1 MSGTTL
7 NRRNVE
13 LYMDYRGKNNQKVAA
28 AKAGISVRSAQNID
42 AEEHHYFKE
51 SKTKKRT
58 RKDPFEDVWEQEL
71 VPLLKENPTLMAITL
86 LEHIQYGHPG
96 KYPDKQLRTLERRV
110 RNWKAIEGPEKEIIF
125 RQKVPPGWQS
135 ISDFTVA
142 DSLGITIN
150 AQDFPH
156 ILYHFRLSFSGQEY
170 VKVILGGESYTA
182 LSEGMQEALRYVK
195 GSTKTH
201 RTDSLSAAY
210 KNLPDK
216 SKEDFTKAY
225 NEFCKHYGMEPT
237 RNNKGV
243 SHENG
248 SIESPNRHL
257 KRRIDQALMLRGSR
271 DFPSVKEYQNF
282 IHEGVVV
289 RSNARSKQVYQEE
302 LKYLSPLPKRK
313 AIDFTELTV
322 SVSTSSTINV
332 KQVIYSVP
340 SRLISEN
347 VRVHL
352 FDDRLECFVG
362 ASPII
367 TLPRKR
373 WKGGTK
379 RIRSINYRHMI
390 HWLVRK
396 PGAFRNYI
404 YKDEMFPT
412 LAFSLAWEKL
422 DSELDERTACKEYVG
437 ILKIAS
443 EKENEPLVSSYLEE
457 LLKIGETP
465 RLIDVEALFSDQK
478 TTTIPSVEVL
488 PADPTSYN
496 EFLNNN
502 LTKA

>member
-1 MSGTTL
+1 MSGTIL
-7 NRRNVE
+7 NRQIVE

-28 AKAGISVRSAQNID
+28 AKAGISVRSAQRID
-42 AEEHHYFKE
+42 SEEHNYFQEPKA
-51 SKTKKRT
+51 KKRT
-58 RKDPFEDVWEQEL
+58 RKDPFEGVWEEEL
-71 VPLLKENPTLMAITL
+71 VPLLRENPNLMAVTL
-86 LEHIQYGHPG
+86 LEHIQY
-96 KYPDKQLRTLERRV
+96 KYPEKYPNKQQRTLERRV
-110 RNWKAIEGPEKEIIF
+110 RNWKAIEGPDKEIIF

-142 DSLGITIN
+142 DSLGITI
-150 AQDFPH
+150 AGQDFAH

-170 VKVILGGESYTA
+170 VKVILGGESYAA
-182 LSEGMQEALRYVK
+182 LSEGMQEALHYVK

-210 KNLPDK
+210 KNLSDK

-225 NEFCKHYGMEPT
+225 NSFCQHYGMEPT

-271 DFPSVKEYQNF
+271 DFSSVKEYQNF
-282 IHEGVVV
+282 IHEEVVV

-302 LKYLSPLPKRK
+302 LKHLLPLPKRK
-313 AIDFTELTV
+313 AVDFTELV
-322 SVSTSSTINV
+322 VPVSTSSTINV

-340 SRLISEN
+340 SQLVSEK
-347 VRVHL
+347 VKIHL
-352 FDDRLECFVG
+352 FDDRLECFIG
-362 ASPII
+362 SSLII

-379 RIRSINYRHMI
+379 RIRSINYRHLI
-390 HWLVRK
+390 HCLVRK
-396 PGAFRNYI
+396 PGAFRNFI
-404 YKDEMFPT
+404 YRDDMFPT
-412 LAFSLAWEKL
+412 FAFSLAWEKL

-443 EKENEPLVSSYLEE
+443 EKNNESLVSRYLEE
-457 LLKIGETP
+457 LLEGNETP
-465 RLIDVEALFSDQK
+465 RLADVERLFCDQK
-478 TTTIPSVEVL
+478 TTTPSVDVL
-488 PADPTSYN
+488 PADPNSYN
-496 EFLNNN
+496 ELLKNN
-502 LTKA
+502 LTRV